1 MKGRGRKRKKTQN
14 RKIRWKMKLHILL
27 QVLVLGALFFY
38 VRYWG
43 SVLDYANIVQELR
56 DEAGAL
62 VESASEESFGV
73 GRQTSIGSMAYAEDG
88 TVIAIWRNE
97 RDSSYVPISDMPQA
111 VIDAMVCTEDRR
123 FYEHPGVDP
132 WGLLRAFFSL
142 VENNGEITQGG
153 STITMQLA
161 RNIYLSQEVTW
172 QRKVEEIFVAI
183 ALEDKFSKDQIMEY
197 YLNNIYFG
205 NGYYGIGN
213 ASLGYF
219 GKSVKELNLAQLI
232 YLCAIPN
239 SPNLY
244 NPLTNSENTN
254 KRKLRILDQMLK
266 DGYITQEE
274 FAEAISV
281 EIVLKE
287 PETVDK
293 NDYVDT
299 YATYCAVRALMELS
313 GFTFQYDFSDND
325 KRQTYEAE
333 YAKCYTECQQLLYTQ
348 GYEIYTSLN
357 LDTQR
362 KLQESVDRMLSSFTE
377 TNEEGVYTLQ
387 GAAVCIDNDTG
398 QVSAI
403 VGGRSQDFDFY
414 PLNRGYQSFRQ
425 PGSSI
430 KPLIVY
436 TPLFERNYTPDTMV
450 MDEPIKDG
458 PRNATGFYSGR
469 ITIRYAIEQS
479 INTIAWKLFDEL
491 TPEIGISY
499 LTEMEFSQIVPEDY
513 DLPAALGGFTVGVS
527 PLEMAAAY
535 AAIENDGIFRSPTCI
550 TRILDADG
558 RVVYEADTTG
568 RRVYTQDAA
577 DTMEDALVDVMQY
590 GTGMP
595 VRLNIFCAGKT
606 GTTNDW
612 KDSWF
617 VGYTR
622 RYTTSVWVGY
632 DIPKAIKGLSGPA
645 YSGYIWKDFMEA
657 AN

>member
-111 VIDAMVCTEDRR
+111 VIDAMICTEDRR

-244 NPLTNSENTN
+244 NPLTNSENTD
-254 KRKLRILDQMLK
+254 KRKLRILDQMLE

-274 FAEAISV
+274 FAEAVSV

-333 YAKCYTECQQLLYTQ
+333 YAKCYTDCQQLLYTQ

-632 DIPKAIKGLSGPA
+632 DIPKEIKGLSGPA

>member
-632 DIPKAIKGLSGPA
+632 DIPKEIKGLSGPA